1 MDLRVVVS
9 ACGLCVLFDLLL
21 SSLLL
26 TQGFSRGLVPP
37 GLAEMSGLVLA
48 LWGCSWLRSSM
59 LIGACL
65 GVMCNRQDGPRR
77 ISRSAPAALLVA
89 MVMVTFAVAALLAL
103 TEVDS
108 LKNQA
113 WEMGLISWTCIS
125 SVGLVLMWRL
135 LGDARD
141 TVRNMNIYK
150 VRQEQRARGAE
161 SQRSREPEEQRA
173 RGAEKE
179 PEETNSGATLG
190 RLLCYCRK
198 DSGLLTVATLFCE
211 AFIPFF
217 YGVAIDSIVKHQSME
232 LFSRPVLILAALA
245 VASSLAMGVRGGVFT
260 LVFARLNLRLRNH
273 LFRTLMKQEIGF
285 FDKNHTGD
293 LLSRLS
299 ADVTQVS
306 DLVSQ
311 NLNIFLRSAVK
322 ASGFSVFMFR
332 LSWRLSLVS
341 LMGFPFIGLVSQLYG
356 DYYKTLTKEVQSTLA
371 EANRVAEETV
381 SAMRTVR
388 SFANEQGEAESYYS
402 KLLQVFKLNRRQ
414 ALAYALYMWSSCL
427 SEVALELAVLYYGG
441 HLVVSGQLSSGALI
455 SFFIYMLQ
463 LGECLESMASV
474 YTGLMQGVGAAEK
487 VFEYLDR
494 EPEHSAE
501 QGTEEPDTCSGLVEF
516 RDVTFS
522 YPTRPHTHVLKG
534 VSFTLHPGK
543 VTALVGPSGGGKS
556 SCVSLMENFYLPQ
569 SGQVLLDGRPVQ
581 SLRHLYLHSK
591 VALVGQEPVLFA
603 RSVEENISYGL
614 SHVTKENIER
624 AAREANAHD
633 FICSLHQGYATSVG
647 EKGAQLSG
655 GQKQRVAIARALVR
669 NPRVLILDEATSA
682 LDAHSE
688 HMVQQA
694 LMSVMKERTVL
705 VVAHRLS
712 SVENADHIVVIVDG
726 RVAEQGTH
734 AELMDRRQVYHRL
747 VQRQVLGLEDQDQ
760 RPDQKLDQRPD
771 QRPAE
776 GTGRR
781 RRESCDGEAESVPR
795 L

>member
-48 LWGCSWLRSSM
+48 LWGCSWLRSSL

-150 VRQEQRARGAE
+150 TGAKVLGQNQDQNQDQ
-161 SQRSREPEEQRA
+161 SQSSP
-173 RGAEKE
+173 GAKEE

-198 DSGLLTVATLFCE
+198 DSGLLTVATLFLLISAVCE

-747 VQRQVLGLEDQDQ
+747 VQRQVLGLE
-760 RPDQKLDQRPD
+760 
-771 QRPAE
+771 
-776 GTGRR
+776 
-781 RRESCDGEAESVPR
+781 
-795 L
+795 